1 LHCCVCRINSKRVHA
16 RVNSGSKHHSLTDA
30 LRETISLFQPILQT
44 DLANRSWSEASG
56 PGSRCEAR
64 RARIS
69 AARPCL
75 TAGNAH
81 YRARSKYY
89 GVKLHPSR
97 RRASRTTLWT
107 RGLICPSRCFC
118 CDEMTGVLR
127 MPEQKPI
134 KVESGPGEPK
144 VLKTPT
150 GVRGVDIY
158 QFPWVRDPR
167 GDLTVGQFESE
178 FPFLPKRYF
187 IISGVPSDQ
196 IRGEHAHKQCH
207 QFLICAYGQC
217 SVTVDDGTTC
227 LEVLL
232 DKPSVGIYLPPMIWG
247 KQWQYS
253 ADAALLV
260 FASEP
265 YDPSD
270 YIREYEA
277 FVKAARAPE

>member
-1 LHCCVCRINSKRVHA
+1 M
-16 RVNSGSKHHSLTDA
+16 
-30 LRETISLFQPILQT
+30 QT
-44 DLANRSWSEASG
+44 DLGQKQAD
-56 PGSRCEAR
+56 PDH
-64 RARIS
+64 
-69 AARPCL
+69 AARLAVLGFRPRGL
-75 TAGNAH
+75 VLPREMRIIAH
-81 YRARSKYY
+81 APNIMVSNFTHHD
-89 GVKLHPSR
+89 GVLVGQP
-97 RRASRTTLWT
+97 LWT
-107 RGLICPSRCFC
+107 TGLICPSRCFC